1 MERFRIFVAVF
12 AQPGQFDQLEPV
24 LSFVVLLV
32 SRKIDGRFSL
42 LSNKIYFKQ
51 HSLVLIITSFT
62 SFSVKIIKSNFTR
75 NNSIIKFSSI
85 PSTIFS
91 NRSFE
96 KSISLPRLSN

>member
-62 SFSVKIIKSNFTR
+62 SFSVKIIK
-75 NNSIIKFSSI
+75 FSST

>member
-12 AQPGQFDQLEPV
+12 AQPGQLDQLEPV

-62 SFSVKIIKSNFTR
+62 SFSVKIIK
-75 NNSIIKFSSI
+75 FSST